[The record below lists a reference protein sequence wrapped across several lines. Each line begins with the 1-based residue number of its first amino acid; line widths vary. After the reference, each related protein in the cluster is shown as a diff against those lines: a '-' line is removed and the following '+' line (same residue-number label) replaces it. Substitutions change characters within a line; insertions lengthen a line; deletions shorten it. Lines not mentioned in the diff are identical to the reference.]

1 MSGTGGHEGHGP
13 NATGQPTPAPAP
25 PVGDEGTAIA
35 HRCPRCLHRLA
46 NQAGLP
52 ATPFGPFT
60 AEVRCLEC
68 GETVAAGTRMFVGG
82 TLLADDPNARGWQR
96 RVAPGVRVLLL
107 LALAAIVIGAL
118 QSLPAIARAVPAALG
133 VMAAWHLL
141 RHHALP
147 WLAGSTHGASGQ
159 TSRSTWLVSS
169 SQARILRLRGLRLEE
184 SGALLAPIACSAAAR
199 PVIDDEGE
207 HGHAIDLRAAMPP
220 AASRATCGL
229 LIDALRLR
237 DLKTSM
243 RKWPDLP
250 APPEK
255 KTESRG
261 DDWEHTIRLRVE
273 DRPVTDAAA
282 VAMAA
287 AMAACG
293 ATGDAPQSL
302 RGRALKQ
309 LTPTA
314 EAERAAAA
322 ARRATGAHIC
332 LAVTLLALLGA
343 LTLGALTLTGVPVW
357 AGKAAL
363 VLAAVALLAFV
374 SAGFL
379 HDIAPDP
386 FPDDAPPPSI
396 MTWMALPGALCA
408 VLESDDHRFAKAT
421 AISANTIE
429 RLGLHVRAAPQGEGT
444 CLTLAWTD
452 PARQDRHHPML
463 DLWVPLTEPEA
474 RAHAARLL
482 QVVRNTACA
491 GAPGEG

>member
-1 MSGTGGHEGHGP
+1 M
-13 NATGQPTPAPAP
+13 
-25 PVGDEGTAIA
+25 
-35 HRCPRCLHRLA
+35 
-46 NQAGLP
+46 
-52 ATPFGPFT
+52 
-60 AEVRCLEC
+60 
-68 GETVAAGTRMFVGG
+68 TVATGTRMFVGG
-82 TLLADDPNARGWQR
+82 ALLADDPNARGWQR
-96 RVAPGVRVLLL
+96 RVAPRVRVLLL

-159 TSRSTWLVSS
+159 TSRSTWLVLST
-169 SQARILRLRGLRLEE
+169 QARILRLRGLRLEE

-220 AASRATCGL
+220 AASAATCGL
-229 LIDALRLR
+229 LIDALCLR
-237 DLKTSM
+237 ALKTSM

-250 APPEK
+250 APPPK
-255 KTESRG
+255 SESKG
-261 DDWEHTIRLRVE
+261 HDWEHTIRLRVE

-302 RGRALKQ
+302 RGRALEQ

-322 ARRATGAHIC
+322 ARRATRAGIC
-332 LAVTLLALLGA
+332 LAVALLALLGA

-374 SAGFL
+374 SFGFL

-386 FPDDAPPPSI
+386 FPDDAPPPSM
-396 MTWMALPGALCA
+396 MTWMALPGAMGA
-408 VLESDDHRFAKAT
+408 VLESDDHRFARAT
-421 AISANTIE
+421 AISANTIG
-429 RLGLHVRAAPQGEGT
+429 RLGLHLRAEPQGEGT

-452 PARQDRHHPML
+452 PAEQDRHHPML
-463 DLWVPLTEPEA
+463 DLWVPLSEPEA

-482 QVVRNTACA
+482 QVVRNTACT